1 MSNKLQKIARL
12 VKEGG
17 ADAEFDAMDLD
28 DLDDVYQEAVQSDGD
43 FGDVESAIVNYIQ
56 RVIE

>member
-28 DLDDVYQEAVQSDGD
+28 DLDDVYQEAVSLDG
-43 FGDVESAIVNYIQ
+43 FSDVEIAIVNYIQ

>member
-43 FGDVESAIVNYIQ
+43 FGDVESAIVNYIL